1 MHCATT
7 LPQSP
12 LVLLATTRYKASMNA
27 AQPEHSVDAAS
38 TVAAATTTLAEEPA
52 SDDIATRQSGFDIQ
66 LRTLTWSD
74 PFRWLAMGW
83 TDLRRAPV
91 ISLFYGAVFVVM
103 GWAIA
108 KVFEHAPPYTLALSG
123 GFLLVGPFLCLGIY
137 RISQRLGW
145 GETPGFADS
154 IFAWEAKIGQLGIF
168 GFVLLVL
175 EMLWARSTLV
185 VFAVT
190 FDGMPDFKGS
200 LLALL
205 DPENLAFI
213 ISWAAL
219 GALFAGLIFAFTVVS
234 MPMIL
239 DRKTDAI
246 TAALTSFRLVLT
258 QPGVMLLWGLIIA
271 ASTFLAMLPGF
282 LGLLIVGPVIGHAS
296 WHAYRSAVVEESI
309 PLGR

>member
-1 MHCATT
+1 
-7 LPQSP
+7 
-12 LVLLATTRYKASMNA
+12 MNA
-27 AQPEHSVDAAS
+27 AHTEPDLQPPVDGSPASSVSTSESAPARSEAS
-38 TVAAATTTLAEEPA
+38 TSA
-52 SDDIATRQSGFDIQ
+52 FDISLRQ
-66 LRTLTWSD
+66 LSWRD
-74 PFRWLAMGW
+74 PFRWLALGW
-83 TDLRRAPV
+83 SDLRRAPG
-91 ISLFYGAVFVVM
+91 ISLFYGVVFVVM
-103 GWAIA
+103 GWAIE

-137 RISQRLGW
+137 RVSQRLEAGLKPEF
-145 GETPGFADS
+145 GDS

-175 EMLWARSTLV
+175 EMLWARSTMV

-205 DPENLAFI
+205 DPENVAFI
-213 ISWAAL
+213 VSWSAL
-219 GALFAGLIFAFTVVS
+219 GAVFAGLIFAFTVVS

-258 QPGVMLLWGLIIA
+258 QPGVMVLWGLIIA
-271 ASTFLAMLPGF
+271 ASTFAAMLPAF

-296 WHAYRSAVVEESI
+296 WHAYRAAVVRESVAM
-309 PLGR
+309 GS

>member
-1 MHCATT
+1 
-7 LPQSP
+7 
-12 LVLLATTRYKASMNA
+12 MNA
-27 AQPEHSVDAAS
+27 TAHEHPAAQSETDPAPAQ
-38 TVAAATTTLAEEPA
+38 AAAPEAGGDNT
-52 SDDIATRQSGFDIQ
+52 SVFDIRPNT
-66 LRTLTWSD
+66 LRMGD
-74 PFRWLAMGW
+74 PWRWLALGW
-83 TDLRRAPV
+83 QDYRRAPALG
-91 ISLFYGAVFVVM
+91 LFYGVVFVVM

-137 RISQRLGW
+137 RVSQRLEQGVKP
-145 GETPGFADS
+145 EFADS
-154 IFAWEAKIGQLGIF
+154 VLAWEAKIGQLGIF

-175 EMLWARSTLV
+175 EMLWARATLV

-205 DPENLAFI
+205 NPENMSFI
-213 ISWAAL
+213 VAWAAL

-246 TAALTSFRLVLT
+246 TGALTSFRLVLT
-258 QPGVMLLWGLIIA
+258 QPGVMLQWGLMISVIIFV
-271 ASTFLAMLPGF
+271 SMLPGF
-282 LGLLIVGPVIGHAS
+282 VGLILTGPLIGHAT
-296 WHAYRSAVVEESI
+296 WHAYRAAVQSHTRTDGNAES
-309 PLGR
+309 PPAAAER